1 MTCTGTESHRFTSS
15 NKQACRKIFRPL
27 RDGDSE
33 SEKFSTHIMCLTARR
48 SVQSGPIIRNI
59 KVVAGLDDEKNYEG
73 EGKMPGVRITKLRML
88 IFYET

>member
-1 MTCTGTESHRFTSS
+1 
-15 NKQACRKIFRPL
+15 
-27 RDGDSE
+27 
-33 SEKFSTHIMCLTARR
+33 MCLTARR